1 MAMRRVLQITGAQQM
16 RGGKVGEIENLAVS
30 ERERYRNLYGGCC
43 YDRSSEDGRGALRL
57 RWLPAS
63 VDDMIGLTLGRYLS
77 GRFLEQILI
86 VFLSISALSF
96 LIDFV
101 EMLRRSGD
109 TPVGAG
115 FVALMSF
122 LRVPVASEQILPFAV
137 MFGTMAAFINLTR
150 KLELVVARASGISV
164 WGFLVP
170 PLALALVIGL
180 GSVVVYNPM
189 AAAMKQRADEME
201 IEAFGR
207 PGTDKDAGIW
217 LRHRSVDG
225 KATIRAE
232 RVADKGTRLEKVV
245 AYLDDPY
252 DHFLER
258 IDAPAATLTPG
269 AWKFDQ
275 AKVVRPGEEAQEHKV
290 YYLAT
295 DMNQADVMRSLMTP
309 DSIPFWRLPEFR
321 DRTEEAG
328 LDANVYALRYQT
340 LLARPL
346 MLIAMVL
353 IAAAFSLRFFRFG
366 GVGRMVAGGVA
377 AGFVLYVATKMVGDM
392 GGAGLLSAPIA
403 AWSPALVGSLL
414 GALALLHQ
422 EDG

>member
-1 MAMRRVLQITGAQQM
+1 
-16 RGGKVGEIENLAVS
+16 
-30 ERERYRNLYGGCC
+30 
-43 YDRSSEDGRGALRL
+43 
-57 RWLPAS
+57 
-63 VDDMIGLTLGRYLS
+63 MIGLTLGRYLS

-101 EMLRRSGD
+101 EMLRRASE
-109 TPVGAG
+109 TKASAG
-115 FVALMSF
+115 LIALLSF
-122 LRVPVASEQILPFAV
+122 LRTPVSSEQILPFAV
-137 MFGTMAAFINLTR
+137 LFGTMAAFVNLTR

-170 PLALALVIGL
+170 PLAIALALGLFSVI
-180 GSVVVYNPM
+180 VYNPV
-189 AAAMKQRADEME
+189 AAAMKQQADEIE
-201 IEAFGR
+201 IDLFGK
-207 PGTDKDAGIW
+207 PGASKDAKIW
-217 LRHRSVDG
+217 LRQRSVDG
-225 KATIRAE
+225 KGTLRAD
-232 RVADKGTRLEKVV
+232 RILDKGTRLEAVV
-245 AYLDDPY
+245 AYLDDPF
-252 DHFLER
+252 DRFVER
-258 IDAPAATLTPG
+258 VEAPVAILTPG
-269 AWKFDQ
+269 AWRFEN
-275 AKVVRPGEEAQEHKV
+275 ARVVRPGEEAQEHAV
-290 YYLAT
+290 YFMAT
-295 DMNQADVMRSLMTP
+295 DLNQEDVLRSLMSP
-309 DSIPFWRLPEFR
+309 DSVPFWRLPEFR

-328 LDANVYALRYQT
+328 LDANTYALRYQT

-366 GVGRMVAGGVA
+366 GVGKMVAGGVA

>member
-1 MAMRRVLQITGAQQM
+1 
-16 RGGKVGEIENLAVS
+16 
-30 ERERYRNLYGGCC
+30 
-43 YDRSSEDGRGALRL
+43 
-57 RWLPAS
+57 
-63 VDDMIGLTLGRYLS
+63 MIGLTLGRYLS

-101 EMLRRSGD
+101 EMLRRSSE
-109 TPVGAG
+109 THVGAG

-137 MFGTMAAFINLTR
+137 LFGTMAAFVNLTR

-164 WGFLVP
+164 WGFLIP
-170 PLALALVIGL
+170 PLFIAAGL
-180 GSVVVYNPM
+180 GLFSVLLYNPM
-189 AAAMKQRADEME
+189 AAAMKQRSDEMA

-217 LRHRSVDG
+217 LRQRSVDG
-225 KATIRAE
+225 KSTIRAE
-232 RVADKGTRLEKVV
+232 SVRDKGARLENVS

-252 DHFLER
+252 DHFVER
-258 IDAPAATLTPG
+258 IDAPAAVLTPG
-269 AWKFDQ
+269 AWKLEN
-275 AKVVRPGEEAQEHKV
+275 ARVARPGGEAETFGE
-290 YYLAT
+290 YYLST
-295 DMNQADVMRSLMTP
+295 DLGPEDVLRSLMSP
-309 DSIPFWRLPEFR
+309 DSVPFWQLPEFR

-328 LDANVYALRYQT
+328 LDAKVYALRYQT

-366 GVGRMVAGGVA
+366 GVGKMVAGGVA

>member
-1 MAMRRVLQITGAQQM
+1 
-16 RGGKVGEIENLAVS
+16 
-30 ERERYRNLYGGCC
+30 
-43 YDRSSEDGRGALRL
+43 
-57 RWLPAS
+57 
-63 VDDMIGLTLGRYLS
+63 MIGLTLGRYLS

-101 EMLRRSGD
+101 EMLRRSSESQ
-109 TPVGAG
+109 VGAG

-122 LRVPVASEQILPFAV
+122 LRAPVASEQILPFAV
-137 MFGTMAAFINLTR
+137 LFGTMAAFVNLTR
-150 KLELVVARASGISV
+150 KLELVVARASGVSV
-164 WGFLVP
+164 WGFLIP
-170 PLALALVIGL
+170 PLAIALVLGL
-180 GSVVVYNPM
+180 FSVLAYNPL
-189 AAAMKQRADEME
+189 AAVMKQRADEME

-207 PGTDKDAGIW
+207 AGADKDVGVW
-217 LRHRSVDG
+217 LRQRSVDG
-225 KATIRAE
+225 KSTLRAQK
-232 RVADKGTRLEKVV
+232 VGDKGARLENVV

-252 DHFLER
+252 DRFVER
-258 IDAPAATLTPG
+258 IDAPVAILTPG
-269 AWKFDQ
+269 AWKFEH
-275 AKVVRPGEEAQEHKV
+275 ARVARPGEEAQMQET

-295 DMNQADVMRSLMTP
+295 DLDQNDVLRSLMSP
-309 DSIPFWRLPEFR
+309 DSVPFWQLPEFR
-321 DRTEEAG
+321 DKTEEAG
-328 LDANVYALRYQT
+328 LDANDYALRYQT

-346 MLIAMVL
+346 TLIAMVL

-366 GVGRMVAGGVA
+366 GVGKMIAGGVA

-392 GGAGLLSAPIA
+392 GGAGVLSPSIA

>member
-1 MAMRRVLQITGAQQM
+1 
-16 RGGKVGEIENLAVS
+16 
-30 ERERYRNLYGGCC
+30 
-43 YDRSSEDGRGALRL
+43 
-57 RWLPAS
+57 
-63 VDDMIGLTLGRYLS
+63 MIGLTLGRYLS

-101 EMLRRSGD
+101 EMLRRSSEAH
-109 TPVGAG
+109 VGAG

-137 MFGTMAAFINLTR
+137 LFGTMAAFVNLTR

-164 WGFLVP
+164 WGFLIP
-170 PLALALVIGL
+170 PLIIALGL
-180 GSVVVYNPM
+180 GLFSVLLYNPM
-189 AAAMKQRADEME
+189 AAAMKQRSDEMA

-217 LRHRSVDG
+217 LRQRSVDG

-232 RVADKGTRLEKVV
+232 SVRDKGTRLENVS

-252 DHFLER
+252 DHFVER
-258 IDAPAATLTPG
+258 IDAPSAVLTPG
-269 AWKFDQ
+269 AWKLEN
-275 AKVVRPGEEAQEHKV
+275 ARVARPGSEAEIFGEYYLSTDLAQE
-290 YYLAT
+290 
-295 DMNQADVMRSLMTP
+295 DVLRSLMSP
-309 DSIPFWRLPEFR
+309 DSVPFWQLPDFR
-321 DRTEEAG
+321 DRTEQAG
-328 LDANVYALRYQT
+328 LDATVYALRYQT

-366 GVGRMVAGGVA
+366 GVGKMVAGGVA

>member
-1 MAMRRVLQITGAQQM
+1 
-16 RGGKVGEIENLAVS
+16 
-30 ERERYRNLYGGCC
+30 
-43 YDRSSEDGRGALRL
+43 
-57 RWLPAS
+57 
-63 VDDMIGLTLGRYLS
+63 MIGLTLGRYLS

-96 LIDFV
+96 LVDFV
-101 EMLRRSGD
+101 EMLRRASGSQ
-109 TPVGAG
+109 VGAG
-115 FVALMSF
+115 FVAVMSF
-122 LRVPVASEQILPFAV
+122 LRVPIASEQVLPFAV
-137 MFGTMAAFINLTR
+137 LFGTMAAFVSLTR

-170 PLALALVIGL
+170 PLIIALGL
-180 GSVVVYNPM
+180 GVFSVVVYNPV

-201 IEAFGR
+201 IEVFGR
-207 PGTDKDAGIW
+207 PGTDKDAGVW
-217 LRHRSVDG
+217 LRQRSVDG
-225 KATIRAE
+225 KSTIRAE
-232 RVADKGTRLEKVV
+232 RVLEKGLRLENVV

-252 DHFLER
+252 DHFVER
-258 IDAPAATLTPG
+258 IDSPAAILTPG
-269 AWKFDQ
+269 AWRFEQ
-275 AKVVRPGEEAQEHKV
+275 ARVSRPGEETQTHET
-290 YYLAT
+290 YYLST
-295 DMNQADVMRSLMTP
+295 DLGQADVLRSLMSA
-309 DSIPFWRLPEFR
+309 DSVPFWQLPEFR

-328 LDANVYALRYQT
+328 LDSKVYALRYQT

-366 GVGRMVAGGVA
+366 GVGKMVAGGVA

-392 GGAGLLSAPIA
+392 GGAGVLSAPIA